1 MKLSIVI
8 PVYFNHDNLLP
19 LYNDLREKVL
29 CKLDCDYEILMVDDG
44 SKDKSYDVI
53 CELARLDTHIIPLKL
68 SRNFGEHAAILAG
81 LSRCSGD
88 CAVRKAADLQEPSE
102 LILSM
107 LEKYRDGNKVV
118 LATRADREEPLHR
131 KLFLPFMPIL

>member
-81 LSRCSGD
+81 LQWRLCCPQSCRLTGTVRINLKY
-88 CAVRKAADLQEPSE
+88 VRKIQ
-102 LILSM
+102 
-107 LEKYRDGNKVV
+107 GW
-118 LATRADREEPLHR
+118 
-131 KLFLPFMPIL
+131 

>member
-53 CELARLDTHIIPLKL
+53 CELARLDTHIIPFLQDSPAAVAIVLSAKL
-68 SRNFGEHAAILAG
+68 QTYRNH
-81 LSRCSGD
+81 
-88 CAVRKAADLQEPSE
+88 P
-102 LILSM
+102 
-107 LEKYRDGNKVV
+107 N
-118 LATRADREEPLHR
+118 
-131 KLFLPFMPIL
+131 

>member
-1 MKLSIVI
+1 MKGANVMKLSIVI

-53 CELARLDTHIIPLKL
+53 CELARLDTQIIP
-68 SRNFGEHAAILAG
+68 
-81 LSRCSGD
+81 
-88 CAVRKAADLQEPSE
+88 
-102 LILSM
+102 
-107 LEKYRDGNKVV
+107 
-118 LATRADREEPLHR
+118 
-131 KLFLPFMPIL
+131 

>member
-1 MKLSIVI
+1 MKGANVMKLSIVI

-53 CELARLDTHIIPLKL
+53 CELARLDTHIIPL
-68 SRNFGEHAAILAG
+68 NYPVIL
-81 LSRCSGD
+81 
-88 CAVRKAADLQEPSE
+88 VN
-102 LILSM
+102 M
-107 LEKYRDGNKVV
+107 
-118 LATRADREEPLHR
+118 
-131 KLFLPFMPIL
+131 LPFLQDSPAAVAIVLSAKLPTYRNRPN

>member
-44 SKDKSYDVI
+44 SKDKSYDV
-53 CELARLDTHIIPLKL
+53 
-68 SRNFGEHAAILAG
+68 
-81 LSRCSGD
+81 
-88 CAVRKAADLQEPSE
+88 DLRACPPGIH
-102 LILSM
+102 ILS
-107 LEKYRDGNKVV
+107 
-118 LATRADREEPLHR
+118 H
-131 KLFLPFMPIL
+131 

>member
-1 MKLSIVI
+1 MKGANVMKLSIVI

-29 CKLDCDYEILMVDDG
+29 YKLDCDYEILMVDDG

-68 SRNFGEHAAILAG
+68 SRNFGEHAAILADSPAAVAIV
-81 LSRCSGD
+81 LS
-88 CAVRKAADLQEPSE
+88 AKLQT
-102 LILSM
+102 
-107 LEKYRDGNKVV
+107 YRN
-118 LATRADREEPLHR
+118 P
-131 KLFLPFMPIL
+131 PN

>member
-1 MKLSIVI
+1 MKGANVMKLSIVI

-53 CELARLDTHIIPLKL
+53 CV
-68 SRNFGEHAAILAG
+68 IL
-81 LSRCSGD
+81 
-88 CAVRKAADLQEPSE
+88 VN
-102 LILSM
+102 M
-107 LEKYRDGNKVV
+107 
-118 LATRADREEPLHR
+118 
-131 KLFLPFMPIL
+131 LPFLQDSPAAVAIVLSAKLPTYRNRPN

>member
-68 SRNFGEHAAILAG
+68 SRNFGEQDSPAAVAIV
-81 LSRCSGD
+81 LS
-88 CAVRKAADLQEPSE
+88 AKLPT
-102 LILSM
+102 
-107 LEKYRDGNKVV
+107 YRN
-118 LATRADREEPLHR
+118 RPN
-131 KLFLPFMPIL
+131 

>member
-1 MKLSIVI
+1 MKGANVMKLSIVI

-53 CELARLDTHIIPLKL
+53 CELARLDTHIIPLKCCHSCRTL
-68 SRNFGEHAAILAG
+68 PLQWRLCCPQSCRLTGTVRINLKY
-81 LSRCSGD
+81 
-88 CAVRKAADLQEPSE
+88 VRKIQ
-102 LILSM
+102 
-107 LEKYRDGNKVV
+107 GW
-118 LATRADREEPLHR
+118 
-131 KLFLPFMPIL
+131 